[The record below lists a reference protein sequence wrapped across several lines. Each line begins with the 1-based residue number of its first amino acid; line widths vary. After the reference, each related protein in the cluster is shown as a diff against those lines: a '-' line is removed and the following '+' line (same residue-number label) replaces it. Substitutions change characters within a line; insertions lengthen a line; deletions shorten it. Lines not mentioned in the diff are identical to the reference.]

1 MTIHATLET
10 KGPNLDH
17 LGWVCYGKVALPGGI
32 LVVGSVMVVAIH
44 STGSS
49 TTVVIA
55 SACWVSTS
63 IATTVAS
70 IIEGAAFALASVAGS
85 SMVA

>member
-1 MTIHATLET
+1 
-10 KGPNLDH
+10 
-17 LGWVCYGKVALPGGI
+17 
-32 LVVGSVMVVAIH
+32 VVAIH